1 MLPKHLI
8 PSLVFV
14 VVLLGSCNITKHVP
28 PNDALYMGAS
38 VKVEGTGSPKK
49 NKTLNSELKAITRP
63 RPNTRFLGIPFK
75 LMLYNLAGKP
85 DPTDDPKKQKG
96 LRRMIRRMGEPP
108 VLLSQVNLKHNS
120 DVLDN
125 HMENRGYFHSATE
138 ADTAVKNKKATAN
151 YFVKSG
157 VQYTINEVFFPEDTS
172 ELSKS
177 ILATKP
183 KSLLKKDDPYNLD
196 IIKLERQRIDG
207 YLKENG
213 FYYFGPDYILMHVDS
228 TIGNAKVN
236 MYVRVKPETPVDAG
250 KVYRINDIYIYPN
263 YRINTARLDTNRADA
278 LLFRGYYVID
288 KRKIY
293 KPRLFEQAMQFHKGD
308 VYNRT
313 MHNQTLNRLITLNIF
328 KFVKNR
334 FENVSDRT
342 GDPRLDAMYY
352 LTPLPRKSIRAEI
365 GGHTKSNNMTGS
377 QVTFGFQHRNTFKA
391 GEIFNLNANIGSEIQ
406 YSGQFQGYNTFRY
419 GISGKFSIPRFVT
432 PFFSLNTKSGYV
444 PRTNI
449 QLGYDILNKFK
460 LYTLNSFHGSFG
472 YAWKESIY
480 KEYEFNPIAIQYVQP
495 INITQLYRDSLLN
508 NPTLKKII
516 DTQFI
521 IGSNFNYNFNQLLGN
536 RPTNGFYFNGL
547 IDLSGNI
554 AGLVTGANVK
564 QRDTQRIFKAQFAQY
579 LKTEVDFRYYRNIGL
594 KNVWANRIIVGL
606 GFPHGNSSELP
617 YIKQFFIGGNN
628 SLRAFR
634 SRSVGPGH
642 YVAPNVNTKGFFPD
656 QSGDIKLEFNTEF
669 RAKLNNIIEGAIFI
683 DAGNIWLFNENPLK
697 PGGKFTKNWM
707 KELAVGTG
715 VGIRFDITILIL
727 RLDLGIPLKKAYLP
741 LGEQWVIRDLDP
753 KNREWRQQNL
763 VLNLAIGYPF

>member
-1 MLPKHLI
+1 MLLKHLI
-8 PSLVFV
+8 PGLVLLL
-14 VVLLGSCNITKHVP
+14 VVLAGCNVTKNVP
-28 PNDALYMGAS
+28 ANDALYMGAT
-38 VKVEGTGSPKK
+38 VKVEGTGEAKK
-49 NKTLNSELKAITRP
+49 NKGLNKELKAITRP
-63 RPNTRFLGIPFK
+63 RPNSRFFGIPFK
-75 LMLYNLAGKP
+75 LMLYNLGGKQEP
-85 DPTDDPKKQKG
+85 GTEGTKKRGLKG
-96 LRRMIRRMGEPP
+96 WLRNMGEPP
-108 VLLSQVNLKHNS
+108 VLLSQVNLKNNS
-120 DVLDN
+120 DILNN
-125 HMENRGYFHSATE
+125 HMENRGFFQAATE
-138 ADTAVKNKKATAN
+138 ADTSVKNKKATAN

-172 ELSKS
+172 ALSTA
-177 ILATKP
+177 IIATKP
-183 KSLLKKDDPYNLD
+183 KTLFKKDDPYNLD
-196 IIKLERQRIDG
+196 IIKLERQRIDAD
-207 YLKENG
+207 LKENG
-213 FYYFGPDYILMHVDS
+213 FYYFGPDYLLVQVDS

-236 MYVRVKPETPVDAG
+236 MYVRVKPETPIDAG
-250 KVYRINDIYIYPN
+250 KVFRINDIYIYPN

-278 LLFRGYYVID
+278 QLYRGYYVID

-293 KPRLFEQAMQFHKGD
+293 KPRLFEQVMQFHKGD

-313 MHNQTLNRLITLNIF
+313 MHNQTLNRLINLNIF

-334 FENVSDRT
+334 FDNVSEET
-342 GDPRLDAMYY
+342 GEPRLDAIYY

-365 GGHTKSNNMTGS
+365 GGHTKSNNMTGT
-377 QVTFGFQHRNTFKA
+377 QITFGFQHRNTFRS
-391 GEIFNLNANIGSEIQ
+391 GEIFNLNANVGSEIQ

-419 GISGKFSIPRFVT
+419 GIGAKFSIPRFVT
-432 PFFSLNTKSGYV
+432 PFFTLNTKSGYV

-460 LYTLNSFHGSFG
+460 LYTLNSVNGSFG

-495 INITQLYRDSLLN
+495 INITQLYRDSLIS
-508 NPTLKKII
+508 NPTLRKII

-564 QRDTQRIFKAQFAQY
+564 QQDTQRIFRAQFAQY
-579 LKTEVDFRYYRNIGL
+579 LKTEVDFRYYRKIGVR
-594 KNVWANRIIVGL
+594 NVWANRIIAGF

-617 YIKQFFIGGNN
+617 FIKQFFIGGNN

-669 RAKLNNIIEGAIFI
+669 RAKLNNIIEGAFFI
-683 DAGNIWLFNENPLK
+683 DAGNIWLYNENPLK
-697 PGGKFTKNWM
+697 PGAKFSGNWF

-715 VGIRFDITILIL
+715 VGVRFDITILIL
-727 RLDLGIPLKKAYLP
+727 RLDIGIPLKKAYLP
-741 LGEQWVIRDLDP
+741 LGEQWVIRNLDP
-753 KNREWRQQNL
+753 KNKEWRQENII
-763 VLNLAIGYPF
+763 LNLAIGYPF